1 MTTTEPIIRQQ
12 NEDRKELDRIM
23 AFSDGVFAIAI
34 TLLAFAINLPSNI
47 KLSQLGQEIVKLLPQ
62 FGIFALTFI
71 LIGDHWVIH
80 HRIFRNIRR
89 YDMGLLW
96 INLLFLLCIAF
107 LPVPSRIFG
116 LYPTERPA
124 VIFFSGCLVIT
135 GILQVLLW
143 RYASDNHR
151 LLDKTFSPKLVRW
164 GRIRGLIPPTVYMV
178 SIAIA
183 LVNPILAILSWGLI
197 FIGFTALDYF
207 LPRD

>member
-1 MTTTEPIIRQQ
+1 MTTTEPIRQQ

-34 TLLAFAINLPSNI
+34 TLLAFAINLPANVE
-47 KLSQLGQEIVKLLPQ
+47 LEALGHEIIKLLPQ
-62 FGIFALTFI
+62 FGIYAVTFVF
-71 LIGDHWVIH
+71 IGDHWIIH

-89 YDMGLLW
+89 YDNGLLW
-96 INLLFLLCIAF
+96 INLFFLLSIAF

-124 VIFFSGCLVIT
+124 VIFFSGCLIIT

-151 LLDKTFSPKLVRW
+151 LLDKNFSVKLIRW
-164 GRIRGLIPPTVYMV
+164 GRIRGLIPVTVYMI
-178 SIAIA
+178 SIALA
-183 LVNPILAILSWGLI
+183 LVNTVWAIASWGLI
-197 FIGFTALDYF
+197 LIGFAALERF
-207 LPRD
+207 FPRT